1 MREAEVLDH
10 FGRWLE
16 ADGWQVVLEI
26 NWVDV
31 TATRGGRTLLAE
43 AKGSTAAIGI
53 DVDTAYGQLLRR
65 MTDTPSTAYAIV
77 VPSDATRAALRV
89 PDHVLTT
96 LRLSVFSVAEDGTVR
111 LAAGVGL

>member
-1 MREAEVLDH
+1 MREAEVVDH

-16 ADGWQVVLEI
+16 AQGWQVHLEI

-31 TATRGGRTLLAE
+31 TATRDGRTLLAE
-43 AKGSTAAIGI
+43 AKGSTAAIGL

-65 MTDTPSTAYAIV
+65 MTDDPSTAYAIV
-77 VPSDATRAALRV
+77 VPSAATRAALRV

-96 LRLSVFSVAEDGTVR
+96 LRLSVFSVAEDGTVQ
-111 LAAGVGL
+111 LEAGVGL